1 MASAKG
7 LFSAALGR
15 FFFTNATV
23 TEVSELG
30 RNLRRIDLTGPELA
44 NARFTPG
51 DKIQVFVMGED
62 MRTYTPFNWRGESA
76 SLIGFVHGE
85 GPGSRWVKTVK
96 AGDAVQFF
104 GPRGSL
110 DVGGITGNVVVIGD
124 ETSLAVARAFSES
137 KRVSVVLE
145 AQQPEVTNEVCAK
158 LGLSHADVTSRGDVD
173 GMFDKLSAQLKAGAT
188 PYFTGRAATTQQL
201 KQRLKA
207 AGLSFGGKTKA
218 YWADGKRGLD

>member
-23 TEVSELG
+23 TDVSELG
-30 RNLRRIDLTGPELA
+30 TNFRRIDMTGPDLA
-44 NARFTPG
+44 KARFTPG

-62 MRTYTPFNWRGESA
+62 MRTYTPFNWRGDSA
-76 SLIGFVHGE
+76 SLIGFAHGE
-85 GPGSRWVKTVK
+85 GPGSKWVQSVK
-96 AGDAVQFF
+96 AGDPIQFF

-145 AQQPEVTNEVCAK
+145 AQQPQVTSEVCAK
-158 LGLSHADVTSRGDVD
+158 LGLSQADVTSKGDVD
-173 GMFDKLSAQLKAGAT
+173 TLFSRLSEHLKAGAT
-188 PYFTGRAATTQQL
+188 PYFTGRASTTQQL

-207 AGLSFGGKTKA
+207 AGISFGGKTKA

>member
-7 LFSAALGR
+7 IFSAALGR

-30 RNLRRIDLTGPELA
+30 TNLRRIDVSGPELA
-44 NARFTPG
+44 KARFTPG
-51 DKIQVFVMGED
+51 DKVQIFVMGED

-76 SLIGFVHGE
+76 SFIGFAHGE
-85 GPGSRWVKTVK
+85 GPGSRWVKSVK
-96 AGDAVQFF
+96 AGDALQFF

-110 DVGGITGNVVVIGD
+110 DVNGITGTVVVVGD

-145 AQQPEVTNEVCAK
+145 AQQPEVVKEVCAK
-158 LGLSHADVTSRGDVD
+158 LGLSSADVTGKGDVD
-173 GMFDKLSAQLKAGAT
+173 TVFAKVSEQLKAGAT

-207 AGLSFGGKTKA
+207 AGISFGGKTKA